1 MADSNAKSS
10 DRPQY
15 CRDATWYP
23 LQTGWQPSHIPNQ
36 NFGLPP
42 LLAPVDLS
50 WMESVLRRLATL
62 SWPGYMWCAQ
72 PCVPVH
78 PKLQREFWARGAE
91 VKGEPYK
98 WRVSLDVIHFFPAE
112 LSVRTTEDGFLEI
125 NGEALVEFLT
135 F

>member
-15 CRDATWYP
+15 SRDAMWYP
-23 LQTGWQPSHIPNQ
+23 LRTGWQSSHIPS
-36 NFGLPP
+36 PP
-42 LLAPVDLS
+42 LLAPADQS
-50 WMESVLRRLATL
+50 WMESVFQRLAAL

-72 PCVPVH
+72 PYIPMH
-78 PKLQREFWARGAE
+78 PKLQWELWGRGAE

-125 NGEALVEFLT
+125 SGEAKDLCVF
-135 F
+135 FCY